1 MSTGIEPT
9 KSCNPHCASFRRPG
23 RLLIFGAGGFGR
35 EVAWLAQQCWD
46 ERTEIVFCVNQPRY
60 VSAPVNGI
68 PVRLLE
74 EFAGGAG
81 DQLEYVIAVGDPEQR
96 ARIAGHHDAM
106 GIRPATLVHPRV
118 EASRWVEIGP
128 GSILC
133 AGVIATTNVVI
144 GVHVHINLDCT
155 IGHDVIIGDYATLSP
170 GVHVSGNVIIGK
182 RAFIGTGA
190 TIING
195 SPTSPL
201 SIGDGA
207 VVAAG
212 ACVTKPVEPGAL
224 VAGVP
229 AVRKR

>member
-1 MSTGIEPT
+1 MTN
-9 KSCNPHCASFRRPG
+9 CNPHSASAQNYG

-35 EVAWLAQQCWD
+35 EVAWLAQQCRD
-46 ERTEIVFCVNQPRY
+46 ERIDIVFCVDQPRY

-74 EFAGGAG
+74 DFAGDIS
-81 DQLEYVIAVGDPEQR
+81 DQLAYVVAVGDPEQR
-96 ARIAGHHDAM
+96 TRIVGVYETM
-106 GIRPATLVHPRV
+106 GMRPATLVHPRV
-118 EASRWVEIGP
+118 EASRWIEIGP

-133 AGVIATTNVVI
+133 AGVIATTNIVI
-144 GVHVHINLDCT
+144 GAHVHINLDCT
-155 IGHDVIIGDYATLSP
+155 IGHDVVIGDYATLSP
-170 GVHVSGNVIIGK
+170 GVHVSGNVTIGN

-195 SPTSPL
+195 SPTSQL

-224 VAGVP
+224 VVGIP

>member
-1 MSTGIEPT
+1 MTD
-9 KSCNPHCASFRRPG
+9 CNPHCASQREYA

-35 EVAWLAQQCWD
+35 EVAWLAQQCRG
-46 ERTEIVFCVNQPRY
+46 ERADIVFCVDQRRFL
-60 VSAPVNGI
+60 SEPVNGI

-74 EFAGGAG
+74 DFAQEISS
-81 DQLEYVIAVGDPEQR
+81 QLAYVVALGDPEQR
-96 ARIAGHHDAM
+96 MRAVGLHEAM
-106 GIRPATLVHPRV
+106 GMAAATLIHPRV
-118 EASRWVEIGP
+118 EASRWIEIGP

-133 AGVIATTNVVI
+133 AGVIATTNIVI
-144 GVHVHINLDCT
+144 GAHVHVNLDCT
-155 IGHDVIIGDYATLSP
+155 IGHDVVIGDYATLSP
-170 GVHVSGNVIIGK
+170 GVHVSGNVTIGK
-182 RAFIGTGA
+182 GAFIGTGA

-195 SPTSPL
+195 SAASPL

>member
-1 MSTGIEPT
+1 MNL
-9 KSCNPHCASFRRPG
+9 CNPHSAAAQKCR

-46 ERTEIVFCVNQPRY
+46 ERLDIVFCVDQRRY
-60 VSAPVNGI
+60 LSAPVNGI
-68 PVRLLE
+68 PVRLLQ
-74 EFAGGAG
+74 EFADEAG
-81 DQLEYVIAVGDPEQR
+81 DQLAYVVGVGDPEQR
-96 ARIAGHHDAM
+96 VRIVGLFEAM

-118 EASRWVEIGP
+118 EASRWIEIGP

-133 AGVIATTNVVI
+133 AGVIATTNIVI
-144 GVHVHINLDCT
+144 GTHVHINLDCT
-155 IGHDVIIGDYATLSP
+155 IGHDVVIGEYATLSP
-170 GVHVSGNVIIGK
+170 GVHVSGNVTIGK

-195 SPTSPL
+195 SPTSQL

-207 VVAAG
+207 IVAAG

-224 VAGVP
+224 VVGIP

>member
-1 MSTGIEPT
+1 MIH
-9 KSCNPHCASFRRPG
+9 CNPHSAAAQTCG

-46 ERTEIVFCVNQPRY
+46 ERVDIVFCVDQPCY
-60 VSAPVNGI
+60 VSAPVNDI

-74 EFAGGAG
+74 DFAGDVSG
-81 DQLEYVIAVGDPEQR
+81 QLAYVVAVGDPGQR
-96 ARIAGHHDAM
+96 ARIAGLYEAM

-118 EASRWVEIGP
+118 EASRWIEIGP
-128 GSILC
+128 GSVLC
-133 AGVIATTNVVI
+133 AGVIATTNIVI
-144 GVHVHINLDCT
+144 GAHVHINLDCT
-155 IGHDVIIGDYATLSP
+155 IGHDVVIGDYATLSP
-170 GVHVSGNVIIGK
+170 GVHVSGNVTIGD
-182 RAFIGTGA
+182 RVFIGTGA

-195 SPTSPL
+195 SSRSQL

-224 VAGVP
+224 VVGIP

>member
-1 MSTGIEPT
+1 MTA
-9 KSCNPHCASFRRPG
+9 CNPHSASAQRHA

-35 EVAWLAQQCWD
+35 EVAWLAQQCWGED
-46 ERTEIVFCVNQPRY
+46 TDIVFCVDQPRY

-68 PVRLLE
+68 PIRLLQ

-81 DQLEYVIAVGDPEQR
+81 ERPAYVVAVGDPEQR
-96 ARIAGHHDAM
+96 IRIAGLHESL
-106 GIRPATLVHPRV
+106 GIPPATLVHPRV
-118 EASRWVEIGP
+118 EASRWLEIGP

-133 AGVIATTNVVI
+133 AGVIATTNIVI
-144 GVHVHINLDCT
+144 GTHVHINLDCT
-155 IGHDVIIGDYATLSP
+155 IGHDVVIGDYATLSP
-170 GVHVSGNVIIGK
+170 GVHVSGNVTIGK
-182 RAFIGTGA
+182 RVFIGTGA

-195 SPTSPL
+195 SATSPL

-207 VVAAG
+207 VIAAG
-212 ACVTKPVEPGAL
+212 ACVTRPVEPGAL

>member
-1 MSTGIEPT
+1 MTD
-9 KSCNPHCASFRRPG
+9 CNPQSAAARAYG

-35 EVAWLAQQCWD
+35 EVAWLAQQCCGEHTD
-46 ERTEIVFCVNQPRY
+46 IVFCVDQPRY
-60 VSAPVNGI
+60 LSEPVNGI

-74 EFAGGAG
+74 DLAG
-81 DQLEYVIAVGDPEQR
+81 DISDQLAYVVAVGNPVER
-96 ARIAGHHDAM
+96 MRVVSLCEPM
-106 GIRPATLVHPRV
+106 GMRPATLVHPRV
-118 EASRWVEIGP
+118 EASRWVKIGP

-133 AGVIATTNVVI
+133 AGVIATTNIVI
-144 GVHVHINLDCT
+144 GVHAHVNLDCT

-170 GVHVSGNVIIGK
+170 GVHVSGNVTIGTG
-182 RAFIGTGA
+182 AFIGTGA
-190 TIING
+190 AIING
-195 SPTSPL
+195 TAESPL

-229 AVRKR
+229 AIRKR

>member
-1 MSTGIEPT
+1 MTH
-9 KSCNPHCASFRRPG
+9 CNPHCARTQQYG

-35 EVAWLAQQCWD
+35 EVAWLAQQCRD
-46 ERTEIVFCVNQPRY
+46 EPIDIVFCVNQSCY
-60 VSAPVNGI
+60 LSGPVNGI

-74 EFAGGAG
+74 DFAGDISERLA
-81 DQLEYVIAVGDPEQR
+81 YVVAVGDPEQR
-96 ARIAGHHDAM
+96 ARIVGLHEAM
-106 GIRPATLVHPRV
+106 GLRPATLIHPRV
-118 EASRWVEIGP
+118 EASRWIEIGA

-133 AGVIATTNVVI
+133 AGVIATTNIVI
-144 GVHVHINLDCT
+144 GAHVHVNLDCT

-170 GVHVSGNVIIGK
+170 GVHVSGNVTIG
-182 RAFIGTGA
+182 RGAFIGTGA
-190 TIING
+190 VIING
-195 SPTSPL
+195 SSESPL

-224 VAGVP
+224 VAGIP

>member
-1 MSTGIEPT
+1 MTNS
-9 KSCNPHCASFRRPG
+9 NPFCPARPSNE

-35 EVAWLAQQCWD
+35 EVAWLAQQCRGEHAD
-46 ERTEIVFCVNQPRY
+46 IVFCVDQPGY
-60 VSAPVNGI
+60 LSAPVNGI

-74 EFAGGAG
+74 EIAAEAGRG
-81 DQLEYVIAVGDPEQR
+81 LEYVVALGDPAQR
-96 ARIAGHHDAM
+96 ARISALYQAM
-106 GIRPATLVHPRV
+106 GIRATTLVHPRV
-118 EASRWVEIGP
+118 EASRWIEIGP

-133 AGVIATTNVVI
+133 AGVIATTNI
-144 GVHVHINLDCT
+144 GIGSHVHINLDCT
-155 IGHDVIIGDYATLSP
+155 IGHDVTIGDFATLCP
-170 GVHVSGNVIIGK
+170 GVHVSGNVTIGS

-195 SPTSPL
+195 SSRSPL

-229 AVRKR
+229 ALRKR

>member
-1 MSTGIEPT
+1 MIH
-9 KSCNPHCASFRRPG
+9 CNPHSASLQKCG

-35 EVAWLAQQCWD
+35 EVAWLAQQCWG
-46 ERTEIVFCVNQPRY
+46 ERTDIVFCVDQPRY
-60 VSAPVNGI
+60 VSAPVNDI

-74 EFAGGAG
+74 DFAADVS
-81 DQLEYVIAVGDPEQR
+81 DQLAYVVGVGDPEQR
-96 ARIAGHHDAM
+96 ARIVGLYEAM

-118 EASRWVEIGP
+118 EASRWIEIGP
-128 GSILC
+128 GSVLC
-133 AGVIATTNVVI
+133 AGVIATTNIVI
-144 GVHVHINLDCT
+144 GAHVHINLDCT
-155 IGHDVIIGDYATLSP
+155 IGHDVVIGDYATLSP
-170 GVHVSGNVIIGK
+170 GVHVSGNVTIGN
-182 RAFIGTGA
+182 RVFIGTGA

-195 SPTSPL
+195 SSTSQL

-224 VAGVP
+224 VVGIP

>member
-1 MSTGIEPT
+1 MHMTDG
-9 KSCNPHCASFRRPG
+9 NPHSAAAQPYG

-35 EVAWLAQQCWD
+35 EVAWLAEQCWG
-46 ERTEIVFCVNQPRY
+46 ERTEVVFCVDQPGY
-60 VSAPVNGI
+60 LSAPINGI

-74 EFAGGAG
+74 DFAGDVSHPLG
-81 DQLEYVIAVGDPEQR
+81 YVVAVGDPGQR
-96 ARIAGHHDAM
+96 MRIVGLHEAM
-106 GIRPATLVHPRV
+106 GMRPATLVHPRV

-133 AGVIATTNVVI
+133 AGVIATTNIVI
-144 GVHVHINLDCT
+144 GAHVHINLDCT
-155 IGHDVIIGDYATLSP
+155 IGHDVVIGDYATLSP
-170 GVHVSGNVIIGK
+170 GVHVSGNVTIGS

-195 SPTSPL
+195 CSRSPL

-229 AVRKR
+229 ALRKR

>member
-1 MSTGIEPT
+1 MID
-9 KSCNPHCASFRRPG
+9 CNPHSAAAQKFR

-46 ERTEIVFCVNQPRY
+46 EHMDIAFCVDQPRY

-74 EFAGGAG
+74 DFSGEVG
-81 DQLEYVIAVGDPEQR
+81 DQLAYVVAVGDPEQR
-96 ARIAGHHDAM
+96 ARIVGLYEAM
-106 GIRPATLVHPRV
+106 GIRAATLVHPRV
-118 EASRWVEIGP
+118 EASRWIEIGA

-133 AGVIATTNVVI
+133 AGVIATTNISI
-144 GVHVHINLDCT
+144 GAHVHINLDCT
-155 IGHDVIIGDYATLSP
+155 IGHDVIIGDFATLSP
-170 GVHVSGNVIIGK
+170 GVHVSGNVTVGK
-182 RAFIGTGA
+182 RVFIGTGA

-195 SPTSPL
+195 STTSQL

-212 ACVTKPVEPGAL
+212 ACITKPVEPGAL

>member
-1 MSTGIEPT
+1 MTD
-9 KSCNPHCASFRRPG
+9 CNPHSAALREYS

-35 EVAWLAQQCWD
+35 EVAWLAQQCHGELAD
-46 ERTEIVFCVNQPRY
+46 IVFCVDQPRY
-60 VSAPVNGI
+60 LSEPINGI
-68 PVRLLE
+68 AVRLLE
-74 EFAGGAG
+74 DFAHEISG
-81 DQLEYVIAVGDPEQR
+81 QLAYVVAVGDPAQR
-96 ARIAGHHDAM
+96 KRVVGLYEAM
-106 GIRPATLVHPRV
+106 GILPATLVHPRV
-118 EASRWVEIGP
+118 EASRWIEIGP

-133 AGVIATTNVVI
+133 AGVIATTNIVI
-144 GVHVHINLDCT
+144 GAHVHVNLDCT
-155 IGHDVIIGDYATLSP
+155 IGHNVVIGDFATLSP
-170 GVHVSGNVIIGK
+170 GVHVSGNVTIGK
-182 RAFIGTGA
+182 AAFIGTGV

-195 SPTSPL
+195 SAQAPL

>member
-1 MSTGIEPT
+1 MTDR
-9 KSCNPHCASFRRPG
+9 NPHSASAQRYE

-35 EVAWLAQQCWD
+35 EVAWLAQECWG
-46 ERTEIVFCVNQPRY
+46 ERTDIVFCVDQPQY

-68 PVRLLE
+68 PVRLLQ
-74 EFAGGAG
+74 EFAGDISDRLA
-81 DQLEYVIAVGDPEQR
+81 YVVAVGDPEQR
-96 ARIAGHHDAM
+96 IRIAGLHESM
-106 GIRPATLVHPRV
+106 GIPPATLVHPRV
-118 EASRWVEIGP
+118 EASRWIEIGP

-133 AGVIATTNVVI
+133 AGVIATTNIVI
-144 GVHVHINLDCT
+144 GAHVHINLDCT
-155 IGHDVIIGDYATLSP
+155 IGHDAVIGDYATLSP
-170 GVHVSGNVIIGK
+170 GVHVSGNVTIG
-182 RAFIGTGA
+182 RRVFVGTGA

-201 SIGDGA
+201 LIGDGA

-212 ACVTKPVEPGAL
+212 ACVTRPVEPGAL

>member
-1 MSTGIEPT
+1 MIH
-9 KSCNPHCASFRRPG
+9 CNPHSASARDFT

-35 EVAWLAQQCWD
+35 EVAWLAQQCRD
-46 ERTEIVFCVNQPRY
+46 EHLDIAFCVDQPRY

-74 EFAGGAG
+74 DLAGEVRDSLA
-81 DQLEYVIAVGDPEQR
+81 YVVAVGDPEQR
-96 ARIAGHHDAM
+96 GRIVGLYEAM

-118 EASRWVEIGP
+118 EASRWIEIGP

-133 AGVIATTNVVI
+133 AGVIATTNISI
-144 GVHVHINLDCT
+144 GAHVHINLDCT

-170 GVHVSGNVIIGK
+170 GVHVSGNVTVGK
-182 RAFIGTGA
+182 RVFIGTGA

-195 SPTSPL
+195 SSTSQL
-201 SIGDGA
+201 VIGDGA

-212 ACVTKPVEPGAL
+212 ACITKPVEPGAL